1 MDSFPINNNSF
12 PEDTNN
18 LELKFRPNENMDA
31 THSTIPFLVNIRS
44 SNKNQTSPI
53 SSHETRIELD
63 FFKDNNN
70 DHHEVVSAS
79 VPDNDHI
86 HTNTSSLLELKL
98 SVSDHNSIANFFFY
112 LLYYIYCF

>member
-1 MDSFPINNNSF
+1 MASVPVNNNSF
-12 PEDTNN
+12 AEDTNN
-18 LELKFRPNENMDA
+18 LELKLSPNENMDA

-44 SNKNQTSPI
+44 SNENQISPI
-53 SSHETRIELD
+53 SSHETRIEFD

-86 HTNTSSLLELKL
+86 HMNTPSLLELKL
-98 SVSDHNSIANFFFY
+98 NVSDHNSISHYSFFY
-112 LLYYIYCF
+112 

>member
-1 MDSFPINNNSF
+1 MASVPANNNSF

-18 LELKFRPNENMDA
+18 LELKLSPNKNMDA

-44 SNKNQTSPI
+44 SNENQISPI
-53 SSHETRIELD
+53 SSHETRIEFD

-86 HTNTSSLLELKL
+86 HMNTPSLLELKL
-98 SVSDHNSIANFFFY
+98 NVSDHNSISHYSFFY
-112 LLYYIYCF
+112 